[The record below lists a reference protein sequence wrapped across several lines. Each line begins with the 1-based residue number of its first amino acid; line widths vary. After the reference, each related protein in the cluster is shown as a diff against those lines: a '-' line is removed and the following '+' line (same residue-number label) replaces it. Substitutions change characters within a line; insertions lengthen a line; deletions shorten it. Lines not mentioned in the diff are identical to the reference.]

1 MGICIHAKEIIYSS
15 KICNVPVVLE
25 ENRISP
31 HNNNDNTNNN
41 SVNNNNDNNN
51 NNNTTNIKNINL
63 QNNININLNVQPK
76 VEEKKRRSILLVKKE
91 IKLQEAA
98 ETKLENEEEEKNEKN
113 EKNEKHEK
121 KNKKDHF
128 KKKVAFQPN
137 KDQEINSNVE
147 PEEKSKEKLHKRK
160 RGHSINTNK
169 KIKFDNIIES
179 ENKSN
184 NENQEKTSKFQRS
197 KKKYATLKDKAPRLD
212 DKLKGIENKIPVMQ
226 ETLVT
231 QKFGDPDK
239 YYKKIKDLG
248 SGSYGAVY
256 LAKNVVMDNI
266 VAIKSIEKTEDNMV
280 DDLEIKNEINILKK
294 LSHPNIVKIYEFFD
308 TILYYYLVTEYCK
321 KGELFS
327 YIKNRFSERQ
337 LAVLFYQVFSGLCY
351 LHEKKIIHRDLKLEN
366 IMVSDVEKD
375 VLTGEEYFWIKIID
389 FGTAKIFE
397 KNKTE
402 KSIIGSS
409 YYIAPEVLRQKYNEK
424 CDTWSVG
431 VILYMTLVG
440 VAPFDGRT
448 DEEIIHRIKT
458 GKYNKKNSRFVE
470 HSEEVKDLVYKLLEM
485 NTEKRYSAKEALNH
499 PWFQKY
505 GGRNLFNNFKQEDI
519 KPYIENLFNYKYNS
533 KLQELVI
540 AFLVH
545 NISNNYETL
554 IILKMFR
561 HFNKSGDCKLTK
573 KELTLGLYDYKEK
586 EDVDEMVD
594 IIFQRLDGDNNGYI
608 EYEEFLRACIDKKH
622 LMTRE
627 NLKYAFKFLDKDN
640 SRTLN
645 AQKIISAFLAKSNK
659 EFEAIFNIYLNEVDK
674 DGDGIIDFNQFC
686 LLMTKIQ

>member
-15 KICNVPVVLE
+15 KICNVPVVLD
-25 ENRISP
+25 ENKISP
-31 HNNNDNTNNN
+31 HNDNTNNN
-41 SVNNNNDNNN
+41 SVNNNENNNNSTNIKNNNNNLQNN
-51 NNNTTNIKNINL
+51 NNNTTTTAT
-63 QNNININLNVQPK
+63 NLNVKPK
-76 VEEKKRRSILLVKKE
+76 IEEKKRRSILLVKKE
-91 IKLQEAA
+91 NKLQEAA
-98 ETKLENEEEEKNEKN
+98 ETKLENEEEEKNEKT
-113 EKNEKHEK
+113 EK
-121 KNKKDHF
+121 KNKKEHF

-137 KDQEINSNVE
+137 KDQDSNSIVE

-160 RGHSINTNK
+160 RGHSINNTHK
-169 KIKFDNIIES
+169 KIKFEMS
-179 ENKSN
+179 ETENKSN
-184 NENQEKTSKFQRS
+184 HESQEKPNKFQRN

-212 DKLKGIENKIPVMQ
+212 DKLRGIENKIPVMQ

-231 QKFGDPDK
+231 QKFGDPEK

-256 LAKNVVMDNI
+256 LAKNVIMDNI
-266 VAIKSIEKTEDNMV
+266 VAIKTIEKTEDNMV
-280 DDLEIKNEINILKK
+280 DDLEIKNEINILKQ
-294 LSHPNIVKIYEFFD
+294 LSHPNIVKVYEFFD
-308 TILYYYLVTEYCK
+308 TILYYYIVTEYCK

-327 YIKNRFSERQ
+327 YIKNRYSERQ

-375 VLTGEEYFWIKIID
+375 VKTGEEYFWIKIID

-409 YYIAPEVLRQKYNEK
+409 YYIAPEVLKQKYNEK

-448 DEEIIHRIKT
+448 DEEIIHRIKI
-458 GKYNKKNSRFVE
+458 GKYNKKNSRFAE
-470 HSEEVKDLVYKLLEM
+470 HSEEAKDLVYKLLEM

-505 GGRNLFNNFKQEDI
+505 GGRNLFDNFKQDDI
-519 KPYIENLFNYKYNS
+519 KSYIENLFNYKYNS

-545 NISNNYETL
+545 NLSNNDETL

-561 HFNKSGDCKLTK
+561 HFNKAGDCKLTK

-586 EDVDEMVD
+586 EAVDEMVD
-594 IIFQRLDGDNNGYI
+594 IIFERLDGDNNGYI

-627 NLKYAFKFLDKDN
+627 NLRYAFKFLDKDN
-640 SRTLN
+640 SKTLN

-659 EFEAIFNIYLNEVDK
+659 EFEAIFNIYLKEVDK